1 MGRTAKGTAKKTAKK
16 TASGSKKTTS
26 GASKRLA
33 KKKAARPKS
42 DSGPGDLTKRAQ
54 LIVKALAKE
63 YPDSKCAL
71 DYRNAYELLMATIL
85 SAQCTDVRVNKV
97 TPVLFEKYP
106 TPADLAEAETGE
118 LETIIK
124 STGFFRQKAKS
135 LVACCQDIVE
145 RFGGVLPQTM
155 DELTTLAGV
164 GRKTAN
170 VILGNVFE
178 IPGVVVDTHVKRL
191 SNRLGLTQQSDPN
204 KIEKDLMELIPEKE
218 WTLFSLRLID
228 HGRQVCDARKPQCLE
243 CMLRKDC
250 PFPEK

>member
-1 MGRTAKGTAKKTAKK
+1 MGRTAKSTAKTTAKK
-16 TASGSKKTTS
+16 STS
-26 GASKRLA
+26 SS
-33 KKKAARPKS
+33 KKAASSRSQKTVVPKAAKQQR
-42 DSGPGDLTKRAQ
+42 DTGTGELKKRAQ
-54 LIVKALAKE
+54 RIVKVLAKE

-85 SAQCTDVRVNKV
+85 SAQCTDVRVNMV

-106 TPADLAEAETGE
+106 TPGDLADAEMGE
-118 LETIIK
+118 LESIIK

-145 RFGGVLPQTM
+145 RFGGELPKTM
-155 DELTTLAGV
+155 DELSTLAGV

-170 VILGNVFE
+170 VILGNVFGV
-178 IPGVVVDTHVKRL
+178 PGIVVDTHVKRL

-204 KIEKDLMELIPEKE
+204 KIEKDLMEMIPEKE

-228 HGRQVCDARKPQCLE
+228 HGRKVCDARKPQCIE
-243 CMLRKDC
+243 CALRKDC
-250 PFPEK
+250 PFPEG